1 MAVHAARV
9 KGHAAVLAKASGRS
23 ACEERVEERVQAA
36 VARCRWVS
44 HYVTALAEAPSHC
57 SGTDA
62 WCHCNTGHAR

>member
-36 VARCRWVS
+36 VARPLGIPLCDS
-44 HYVTALAEAPSHC
+44 AGGGTFALLWDGCMVPL
-57 SGTDA
+57 
-62 WCHCNTGHAR
+62 